1 MRTVLKGGMM
11 QVKLFYTVH
20 VYHVMSKAMYTPM
33 KSHCD
38 KIPHHCVVIKGPA
51 SVSSDSE

>member
-38 KIPHHCVVIKGPA
+38 KIPHHCVAIKGPA